1 SIPDEFFLTKEST
14 KTILLLPK
22 RCPEGC
28 TIVIY
33 RYGLFNPKEMSV
45 EEFQRMVM
53 VMYMQLL
60 RDPMTQINGFKFIC
74 DFKGT
79 NLQILRTCTPHNL
92 YLLYHKS
99 LHCVPGRYKG
109 LHFVNQSIV
118 VKPCWGML
126 RPFLSEKL
134 RNRAYFHSNVEELLN
149 YFPPSVNP
157 IISEIESINCISLGV
172 SCLVTFVPVVMII
185 PKIFDVKR
193 SVNNAEKERLFYAIR
208 IKIKTDLS

>member
-1 SIPDEFFLTKEST
+1 MKHLPDFVLQKLKEELKETPETRVKSLMELRKMLKDEQLTCGIDFEEDFLIQFLRHSKHNTGKAFNFVRNLVRLRKKYPLSLDSIPDEFFLTKEST

-99 LHCVPGRYKG
+99 L
-109 LHFVNQSIV
+109 
-118 VKPCWGML
+118 
-126 RPFLSEKL
+126 
-134 RNRAYFHSNVEELLN
+134 
-149 YFPPSVNP
+149 
-157 IISEIESINCISLGV
+157 
-172 SCLVTFVPVVMII
+172 
-185 PKIFDVKR
+185 
-193 SVNNAEKERLFYAIR
+193 
-208 IKIKTDLS
+208 